1 MLHRHFLAPSFCFTQ
16 LVQWLQCQRP
26 QGIESARL
34 GGCGSWDYRGHDTQR
49 CYSSHSWQSLHHH
62 LYLKH
67 FADNPLLWRMLLLQ
81 VLLGQQLASIS
92 LIDASRDPWER
103 MSDRLHVTFTRHGRG
118 ISNVWMSSV
127 ALVKVIHRRVSAKR
141 SAHFRHQNAKRHC
154 EANVETMSERLLGL
168 GHIPDLFAR
177 VLTWHD
183 WHFNVVNPGSVHS
196 IQLTCKR
203 YTSRL

>member
-81 VLLGQQLASIS
+81 VLLGQQLASNS

-103 MSDRLHVTFTRHGRG
+103 DERQTACDFYSTWEGHIKCVNVICSIGKSNTQACFCQKVCTF
-118 ISNVWMSSV
+118 
-127 ALVKVIHRRVSAKR
+127 
-141 SAHFRHQNAKRHC
+141 AHFRHQNAKRHC

-177 VLTWHD
+177 VLT
-183 WHFNVVNPGSVHS
+183 
-196 IQLTCKR
+196 
-203 YTSRL
+203 